1 MPLRYV
7 DRRAVVKGPALAL
20 AALALPAAVR
30 AGPRT
35 VRIALLGDSLSSGY
49 GLLRPEGLP
58 ARLQDAL
65 LAAGF
70 DVEVLDAGV
79 AGDTTAGGLSRV
91 DWVLSEAPDIVVVAL
106 GANDGLR
113 GIDPEASYANLDA
126 ILNRIKEKGAIPYLA
141 GMKAPRNLGDAYVAA
156 FDGMYARLAEA
167 HRIGLYP
174 FLLEGVALVPDL
186 NQADGIHPNAKGV
199 DVMVQGLA
207 PALEPL
213 IRRAADAKG

>member
-7 DRRAVVKGPALAL
+7 DRRAVVKASALAFAGVL
-20 AALALPAAVR
+20 APARAF

-35 VRIALLGDSLSSGY
+35 VRIAILGDSLSSGF
-49 GLLRPEGLP
+49 GLVRDEGL
-58 ARLQDAL
+58 AVRLQAAL
-65 LAAGF
+65 LAEDL
-70 DVEVLDAGV
+70 DVEILDAGV

-91 DWVLSEAPDIVVVAL
+91 DWVLNDSPDIVVVAL

-126 ILNRIKEKGAIPYLA
+126 ILNRIKEKGGIPFLA
-141 GMKAPRNLGDAYVAA
+141 GMKAPRNLGDAYVEA
-156 FDGMYARLAEA
+156 FDGMYLRLATA

-186 NQADGIHPNAKGV
+186 NQPDGIHPNAEGV
-199 DVMVQGLA
+199 EVMVSGLA
-207 PALEPL
+207 PALMPL
-213 IRRAADAKG
+213 VRRAADAKL